1 MLSRRSL
8 ARRRARSEKG
18 PPLASL
24 HLQPPAPFPAIRA
37 QVVLGICAMDKKAK
51 SKPMNEILKRLPP
64 DVFEIRIFG
73 DACILSQPIEAWP
86 IVDCLI
92 AFYSKV

>member
-1 MLSRRSL
+1 
-8 ARRRARSEKG
+8 
-18 PPLASL
+18 
-24 HLQPPAPFPAIRA
+24 
-37 QVVLGICAMDKKAK
+37 MDKKAK